1 MCAWRMKCW
10 VAAAVASVAGA
21 GPAPAENFPLI
32 GNSFRP
38 FVFLFDV
45 DQTTGHARNHR
56 TIGVELLTGI
66 TSDLDGTIYGLT
78 ALSGNEP
85 NSLIS
90 IDPVT
95 GRHAVV
101 GRTGLNRIFEGDL
114 DFDPTTGL
122 LYGVQDEPLDRF
134 HKDLFQIDKQTGVAT
149 VIGTIPRPDGGD
161 LSALAFDS
169 AGNLYV
175 LDTRQEEL
183 LRIDK
188 TNAAILDAVG
198 TSVPLGI
205 AAGMTFDGATGRFL
219 VADGDEE
226 ATNSLYQLDA
236 LTGSMTLV
244 GSLRIPGGLAGLT
257 FVVPEPGTLL
267 LLGGGLPLLLRRRGR

>member
-1 MCAWRMKCW
+1 MCAWRIKCW
-10 VAAAVASVAGA
+10 VAAAVASVGGA
-21 GPAPAENFPLI
+21 GPASADHLPLI

-38 FVFLFDV
+38 VVTLYDV
-45 DQTTGHARNHR
+45 DQTTGHASNPR
-56 TIGVELLTGI
+56 TIGVDLLTGI
-66 TSDLDGTIYGLT
+66 TSDLGGTIYGLT

-85 NSLIS
+85 NSLIT
-90 IDPVT
+90 IDAVT

-101 GRTGLNRIFEGDL
+101 GPTGLNRIFEGDL
-114 DFDPTTGL
+114 GLDPTTGL

-188 TNAAILDAVG
+188 TNAAILGAVG
-198 TSVPLGI
+198 TSVPLGVV
-205 AAGMTFDGATGRFL
+205 AGMTFDGDTGRFL

-226 ATNSLYQLDA
+226 ATDSLYQLDA
-236 LTGSMTLV
+236 RTGSMTLV
-244 GSLRIPGGLAGLT
+244 GSLGIGTGLAGLT